1 MEGTESPESAVKLWE
16 TLERPWQA
24 AFHEAWE
31 SWRSGNFGIGAVLVD
46 PETQKIV
53 ATGRNRVAQPEPR
66 PRMLT
71 GNMTAH
77 AEMNAFAALDRFNAQ
92 GLHLYTTVEPCL
104 MCAATAMQLKLAHVH
119 FATRDGYFDGID
131 NLWSQH
137 PVTAKRQPQ
146 TTGPFDRSLSR
157 LGHFARLLPLIFT
170 LQNFPDSSGAVKLA
184 RATHPELATI
194 ADNVR
199 NDRRL
204 IEVRAEGSIVDG
216 LTALWDQLPE

>member
-92 GLHLYTTVEPCL
+92 GLYHVEHEANGAHHRRKAPFSACL
-104 MCAATAMQLKLAHVH
+104 FNCA
-119 FATRDGYFDGID
+119 
-131 NLWSQH
+131 
-137 PVTAKRQPQ
+137 
-146 TTGPFDRSLSR
+146 
-157 LGHFARLLPLIFT
+157 
-170 LQNFPDSSGAVKLA
+170 
-184 RATHPELATI
+184 
-194 ADNVR
+194 
-199 NDRRL
+199 
-204 IEVRAEGSIVDG
+204 
-216 LTALWDQLPE
+216 DQ